1 MDPETDTPSVS
12 PFKDALTYPVRG
24 SGKYILGIGAVI
36 VALLSFS
43 PLLALLSGALLLC
56 FTAYLTAY
64 YFNIVEVTIL
74 GRDEAPDWPDI
85 TDPLDE
91 IILPFLRALG
101 VYVFSF
107 LPNMAVALVFHGE
120 RSLWINPLFLIMM
133 AAGAVYFPVAMLNV
147 IVSNDI
153 LKAGPRRVLPRIIG
167 ALPFSL
173 MMGGIYLGT
182 VIIPML
188 LKIIMGEMPF
198 WGSLLGAASSIYLMM
213 ALSRLAG
220 LFHLNHPDADLDA
233 DVELEEDEK
242 EAEWK

>member
-1 MDPETDTPSVS
+1 MDKETDTSSVP

-24 SGKYILGIGAVI
+24 SGKYILAIGSMI

-43 PLLALLSGALLLC
+43 SLLAVLSGIALLC

-64 YFNIVEVTIL
+64 YVNIVEVTIL

-120 RSLWINPLFLIMM
+120 RSLWINPLFLITL

-173 MMGGIYLGT
+173 MMGGVYLGT
-182 VIIPML
+182 VMIPAL
-188 LKIIMGEMPF
+188 LKITMGGVPF
-198 WGSLLGAASSIYLMM
+198 LGSLLGAASSIYLMM

-220 LFHLNHPDADLDA
+220 LFHLNHPDADLDT
-233 DVELEEDEK
+233 EPEENGN
-242 EAEWK
+242 EAE